1 MHPLALVLLLL
12 VQGKPV
18 TTVLPERRDLSR
30 SVSRPALATAYAGTT
45 LVARVE
51 GYVEAVRVEEGDVVS
66 EGAVVAALAV
76 PDLEAG
82 LSHARAEVAE
92 VEAAL
97 ALAEAEAL
105 ERRAEADL
113 ARTNRDWLEKEARR
127 IAGLRAEGASTEQEA
142 EAALARFEAARA
154 QAASAEARL
163 RSSEARI
170 SVARSRIES
179 AKAEARRAEVSV
191 GFAQVRAPYP
201 KTLVTRRFV
210 HPGTHAEAGR
220 TPLLAVADVER
231 IRVRGDVTERDA
243 VFVRAGTPV
252 RIGGA
257 ALASPLEAA
266 VTRTAGVL
274 DPGTLNLRFEVE
286 VANGERRLF
295 PGSSLDVRLEL
306 ERRPGALFLPASA
319 LLTIGGK
326 PHVFVVSDGR
336 ARLRPVR
343 IGFDDGASVEVVE
356 GIGPDDPVVVGG
368 KERVADGD
376 AVIATPEKG
385 RP

>member
-1 MHPLALVLLLL
+1 MHLAALLLL
-12 VQGKPV
+12 SAQGKPV

-51 GYVEAVRVEEGDVVS
+51 GYVETVAAEEGDVVS
-66 EGAVVAALAV
+66 EGTVVAARAI

-82 LSHARAEVAE
+82 LSRARAEVGEA
-92 VEAAL
+92 EAAL
-97 ALAEAEAL
+97 ALAEAEAV

-113 ARTNRDWLEKEARR
+113 ARTNRDWLEKEAKR

-142 EAALARFEAARA
+142 EAALARHEAARA

-179 AKAEARRAEVSV
+179 AKAGMRRAEVLV

-201 KTLVTRRFV
+201 KTLVTRRLA
-210 HPGTHAEAGR
+210 HPGTFAEAGR
-220 TPLLAVADVER
+220 TPLLEVADVER

-243 VFVRAGTPV
+243 VFVRPGTPV
-252 RIGGA
+252 RIGGP
-257 ALASPLEAA
+257 ALADAVESA

-286 VANGERRLF
+286 VENAERRLF

-306 ERRPGALFLPASA
+306 ERRPGALLLPAGA
-319 LLTIGGK
+319 LLGVEGK

-356 GIGPDDPVVVGG
+356 GVGPDDAVVVGG

-376 AVIATPEKG
+376 AVVATMEKS
-385 RP
+385 RS